1 MEFIKQSLYDVWL
14 IQPRIFYDE
23 RGYFMESFRYD
34 QFEKHIGQINF
45 IQDNES
51 KSTQGV
57 LRGLHYQIGE
67 YSQAK
72 LVRVLQGAVL
82 DVIVDLRKSSPTF
95 GQHLAIE
102 LSEENK
108 MQLFVPR
115 GFAHGFKVISDTAI
129 FAYKVDNIY
138 SKEQEATLLWND
150 SNLDIHWDINES
162 EIILSEKDK
171 IGKPFSETPLFD

>member
-1 MEFIKQSLYDVWL
+1 MEFIKQSLHDVWL
-14 IQPRIFYDE
+14 IQPKVFYDE

-72 LVRVLQGAVL
+72 LVRVLQGTVL

-95 GQHLAIE
+95 GQHLAVE

-108 MQLFVPR
+108 KQLFVPR
-115 GFAHGFKVISDTAI
+115 GFAHGFKVVSETAV
-129 FAYKVDNIY
+129 FAYKVDNLY
-138 SKEQEATLLWND
+138 SKEHEATLLWND
-150 SNLDIHWDINES
+150 PNLNINWEIGTT

-171 IGKPFSETPLFD
+171 VGKLFTEATLFE